1 MSTFFAPVH
10 CSLLSYAWVIY
21 LSFHTSKEEQQVLN
35 FCLESVSTF
44 CIFDLNMNM
53 FLLSRL
59 VRDGKDCIET
69 PRFHHKS
76 SCSVLII
83 FNVSEGFGGDKV
95 GPG

>member
-21 LSFHTSKEEQQVLN
+21 LSFHTSKEEQQVINL
-35 FCLESVSTF
+35 CLESVSTF

-53 FLLSRL
+53 FLLSRS
-59 VRDGKDCIET
+59 VRDGKGIET
-69 PRFHHKS
+69 PRFLKS